1 MAGVNTRAIERKLDR
16 IRSLGLEELRLE
28 WRRLTTPSQTASVL
42 FGPCSDTGRRQRTHG
57 RASYRLVRE
66 HDLPITGGCRHSASC
81 PSEGVL
87 HARASSA
94 AGSASQ
100 PAEAPSNTKP

>member
-1 MAGVNTRAIERKLDR
+1 MAMSVALPSGQNR
-16 IRSLGLEELRLE
+16 IMIYGPAGHNFA
-28 WRRLTTPSQTASVL
+28 TPSQTAI
-42 FGPCSDTGRRQRTHG
+42 TGRRQRTHG

>member
-1 MAGVNTRAIERKLDR
+1 MSVAPPSGQNRIMIYGPAGHNFA
-16 IRSLGLEELRLE
+16 
-28 WRRLTTPSQTASVL
+28 TPSQTASVL